1 MRSEMLVINH
11 FGMDIKNVLFERK
24 KIKKSQGIS
33 SLTPDNKFYA
43 DFSRSLNSGMPC
55 FRK

>member
-24 KIKKSQGIS
+24 KIKKRAREF
-33 SLTPDNKFYA
+33 LP
-43 DFSRSLNSGMPC
+43 
-55 FRK
+55 

>member
-24 KIKKSQGIS
+24 KIKKEPGNFF
-33 SLTPDNKFYA
+33 PD
-43 DFSRSLNSGMPC
+43 S
-55 FRK
+55 